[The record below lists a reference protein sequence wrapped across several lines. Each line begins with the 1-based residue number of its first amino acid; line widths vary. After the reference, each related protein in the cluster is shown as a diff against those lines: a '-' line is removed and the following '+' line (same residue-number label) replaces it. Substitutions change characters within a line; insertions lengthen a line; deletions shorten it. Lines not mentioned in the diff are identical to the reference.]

1 MGLKVPGGKMNKM
14 IMSVILSGILY
25 VDTYT
30 NLQLE
35 LIYSIILNLLFS
47 ISLPLLIY
55 YIMDRMIDN
64 PKPSKV
70 DILVSVLLTT
80 FMIFLVNYFTYMYGA
95 LASLIISPL
104 LLATSG
110 HLLIYL
116 AERTVNKPE
125 QSKKDILTLILL
137 SALLFSTIFSL
148 LIPVLWNTPP

>member
-1 MGLKVPGGKMNKM
+1 VGLKVPGGKM
-14 IMSVILSGILY
+14 IMSVLSGILY

-35 LIYSIILNLLFS
+35 LIYSTILNLLFS

-70 DILVSVLLTT
+70 DILVSALLTT
-80 FMIFLVNYFTYMYGA
+80 LMIFLVNYFSYMLEA

-110 HLLIYL
+110 YLLIYL
-116 AERTVNKPE
+116 ADRTANKPE